1 MPDTHIYDIISYM
14 KQKKPQIYLERS
26 FDSVLLAWKRREN
39 RLPLIIDGAR
49 QIGKTECVRHFAE
62 GRYASFIEI
71 NFVEE
76 ARFKAIVRD
85 GYSVESIV
93 RNLSQ
98 IEPRFKFI
106 PDETLIFF
114 DELQEFPEIAT
125 ALKFFAQDGRYDVI
139 CSGSLLGINVKRIK
153 SLSVGYQET
162 ETMRSLDFREFLMAR
177 GYSSNQLE
185 DVYAQLLEARPLNDG
200 ILAAYDRLFMDY
212 CALGG
217 MPEVVESYFVRG
229 TFEEIPFLQRRLLS
243 DYASDIRKYAEGLDP
258 VRIQAV
264 FDSIAPQLAR
274 ENKKFQLSA
283 VVHGARRKD
292 YWGCVDWLK
301 QAGVINLCHR
311 LDFPELPVK
320 AHWQPDCFKIY
331 MADTGL
337 LIAMLDEESQD
348 DVRARRNL
356 GTWKGG
362 LFENVVGEALVKAG
376 AELSYFK
383 RENATLEMDFFLRG
397 GDCLVP
403 VEVKSENARGRSLRL
418 LLDGEHYHDVKW
430 GIKLVHGNV
439 GLENN
444 VLTLPQWSAFFLPRL
459 VKEISQKYF
468 TK

>member
-1 MPDTHIYDIISYM
+1 M
-14 KQKKPQIYLERS
+14 
-26 FDSVLLAWKRREN
+26 
-39 RLPLIIDGAR
+39 IIDGAR
-49 QIGKTECVRHFAE
+49 QIGKSECVRHFAE
-62 GRYASFIEI
+62 GRYASFVEI
-71 NFVEE
+71 NFAEE
-76 ARFKAIVRD
+76 TRFKEIVRD
-85 GYSVESIV
+85 GFSVDAIL

-98 IEPRFKFI
+98 IEPRFRFI
-106 PDETLIFF
+106 EGRTLIFF

-162 ETMRSLDFREFLMAR
+162 ETMRSMDFGEFLAAR
-177 GYSSNQLE
+177 GYTAAQLD
-185 DVYAQLLEARPLNDG
+185 DVYEQLLSARPLNEG
-200 ILAAYDRLFMDY
+200 VLAAYDRLFLDF

-217 MPEVVESYFVRG
+217 MPEVVESYFVKG
-229 TFEEIPFLQRRLLS
+229 TFERVPSLQRRLLV
-243 DYASDIRKYAEGLDP
+243 DYANDIRKYAGGLDA

-283 VVHGARRKD
+283 VAHGARRKD

-311 LDFPELPVK
+311 INVPELPLMAQVE
-320 AHWQPDCFKIY
+320 PDFYKVY

-337 LIAMLDEESQD
+337 LVAMLDKESQND
-348 DVRARRNL
+348 LRARRNL

-362 LFENVVGEALVKAG
+362 LFENIVAEALVKAG
-376 AELSYFK
+376 AELAYFK

-403 VEVKSENARGRSLRL
+403 IEVKSENARGRSLRL
-418 LLDGEHYHDVKW
+418 LIDGEHYPDIRW
-430 GIKLVHGNV
+430 GVKLVHGNV
-439 GLENN
+439 GYENH
-444 VLTLPQWSAFFLPRL
+444 VLTLPQWTAFLLPRL
-459 VKEISQKYF
+459 VREFSFQ
-468 TK
+468 